1 MTKYITLHIKT
12 SIKVETVINMNQQQS
27 SCNCGSEGKTTI
39 IYSCSGLGSNVG
51 QLSNAAACR
60 LTNEGFGSGS
70 CLAGIGGTVEKLMG
84 VGKAANRRIV
94 IDGCPLACGKKIM
107 EAQGLTIDDYVVI
120 TDLGIEKVAGPVF
133 DECDLEMV
141 INSVKSQGL

>member
-1 MTKYITLHIKT
+1 MIKYITLYIKT
-12 SIKVETVINMNQQQS
+12 SIKVETVIYMNQQQS

-70 CLAGIGGTVEKLMG
+70 CLAGIGGSVEKLMG
-84 VGKAANRRIV
+84 LGKAADRRIV

-107 EAQGLTIDDYVVI
+107 VAQGLTIDDYVVI
-120 TDLGIEKVAGPVF
+120 TDLGIEKVPGPVF

-141 INSVKSQGL
+141 VNAVKSQCV